1 MSSLI
6 AGLTLEQQIGQLFM
20 VGFEGPTAP
29 PEIIDLIQRYQ
40 IGGVIFF
47 SRNIQ
52 NAQQV
57 AALTGHLQE
66 LARAAGH
73 PAPLLISV
81 DQENGM
87 VRRVC
92 DGATAFPGNMALG
105 AIGSEQMV
113 ADVAQATG
121 DELKAVGI
129 NMNLAPV
136 ADVNNNPANPVIGAR
151 SFGEDPQQV
160 ARLTAAAVRGYRAA
174 GVISTLK
181 HFPGHGDTA
190 TDSHLALPVIPYG
203 LERLETI
210 ELIPFKSGIAAGAD
224 AVMTAHIYLPALMSD
239 ELLPAT
245 VSPVIL
251 RGLLREELG
260 FDGVIITDC
269 LEMDAIAA
277 GIGIEQGAV
286 QALKAGADL
295 VLISHRAA
303 RQCAGVEA
311 ALAAVRA
318 GTLSTAEIAQA
329 AERVL
334 RLKQRFLS
342 WDDALVATPRQ
353 VDRASHQQL
362 ADRAYEQSTTL
373 ARNEDALVPLHLE
386 AGQPLLLVIP
396 QTGAASQAAEWEE
409 HDVFLLE
416 SIRQRHPNVR
426 AVPVVPHPTDGDYEE
441 LAQAASAA
449 QAILMV
455 TMNANLDQRQVEVMQ
470 RLLQSGRPT
479 IGVAAYNPYDL
490 LAVPQLR
497 TYLATY
503 EYTRPALAAAVRV
516 LFGETQPQGHLP
528 VSLPISSA
536 PNNHSS

>member
-1 MSSLI
+1 MSSQV
-6 AGLTLEQQIGQLFM
+6 AGMTLEQQIGQLFM
-20 VGFEGPTAP
+20 AGFNGPAAP

-40 IGGVIFF
+40 IGGVILF
-47 SRNIQ
+47 SRNIRD
-52 NAQQV
+52 AQQV
-57 AALTGHLQE
+57 AALTGQLQE

-87 VRRVC
+87 VRRLR

-105 AIGSEQMV
+105 AIGSEQMA

-121 DELKAVGI
+121 EELKAVGI

-136 ADVNNNPANPVIGAR
+136 ADVNNNPINPVIGAR
-151 SFGEDPQQV
+151 SFGEDPRQV

-174 GVISTLK
+174 GMIATLK

-203 LERLETI
+203 LERLEAI
-210 ELIPFKSGIAAGAD
+210 ELVPFKSGIAAGAD
-224 AVMTAHIYLPALMSD
+224 AVMTAHIYLPALISD

-245 VSPVIL
+245 VSPDIL
-251 RGLLREELG
+251 RGLLREQLG
-260 FDGVIITDC
+260 FDGIVITDC

-286 QALKAGADL
+286 RALKAGADL
-295 VLISHRAA
+295 VLISHRYA
-303 RQCAGVEA
+303 RQRAGMEA
-311 ALAAVRA
+311 ALAAARA
-318 GTLSTAEIAQA
+318 GILSTAEIAQA

-342 WDDALVATPRQ
+342 WDDALAATPRQ

-362 ADRAYEQSTTL
+362 ADWAYEQSTTL
-373 ARNEDALVPLHLE
+373 VRNADTLVPLHLE
-386 AGQPLLLVIP
+386 SGQRLLVVIP
-396 QTGAASQAAEWEE
+396 QTGAASQAAEQEA
-409 HDVFLLE
+409 HDAFLVE

-426 AVPVVPHPTDGDYEE
+426 AVSIAPHPTDGDYQE

-449 QAILMV
+449 QVILMV
-455 TMNANLDQRQVEVMQ
+455 TMNANLDRRQVEVME
-470 RLLQSGRPT
+470 RLLQSGQPT
-479 IGVAAYNPYDL
+479 IGIAVYNPYDL
-490 LAVPQLR
+490 LAFPQLR

-503 EYTRPALAAAVRV
+503 EYTQPALEAAVRV
-516 LFGETQPQGHLP
+516 LFGEIQSQGHLP
-528 VSLPISSA
+528 VSLDI
-536 PNNHSS
+536 